1 MEIHKNSIFFKA
13 FRISGIARKQP
24 VFLRYMITEKKTIY
38 LYLVD
43 YFRRLSQ
50 QYMEKKY
57 LKPCIE
63 VEELLPCLLIC
74 DSQTDGELIDVID
87 EPMFT

>member
-13 FRISGIARKQP
+13 FRIYGIARKQP

-38 LYLVD
+38 LYLVY

-74 DSQTDGELIDVID
+74 DSLTEGELTNVID
-87 EPMFT
+87 EPLI

>member
-13 FRISGIARKQP
+13 FRICGIARKQP

-57 LKPCIE
+57 LKPCAE

-74 DSQTDGELIDVID
+74 DSLTEGELTNVID
-87 EPMFT
+87 EPLI